1 MMDILTVLIAIL
13 LIAVMAAATGS
24 IFEQVGLPNIL
35 GSVVIVLICGL
46 LNFKGSKV
54 IEKFESIGTILLYGG
69 YILFTILVLV
79 NKGSNISHV
88 FSTMDTSTY
97 DALSLFRCAF
107 TPVSCMLPTTS
118 IPSRW
123 ACSP

>member
-1 MMDILTVLIAIL
+1 MEALR
-13 LIAVMAAATGS
+13 
-24 IFEQVGLPNIL
+24 
-35 GSVVIVLICGL
+35 IVQKMVWGPWL
-46 LNFKGSKV
+46 
-54 IEKFESIGTILLYGG
+54 
-69 YILFTILVLV
+69 LVLV